1 MFVLDKW
8 YFDVI
13 APDGTA
19 FIGYTASLGWLGMTV
34 GYDACLLSPP
44 DAPARER
51 SSVGGSHPPARHPD
65 DIAWHSPGID
75 VSGTWRR
82 MAPRLRRRLHKDAR
96 GSVLWS
102 CEQPRAHA
110 RVKVGDDALEGA
122 GYVERLRMTVT
133 PADLPIDTLHWGRF
147 HAPGETLVW
156 IAWQYGTGGS
166 WIFRN
171 GVRQARAGLLDQ
183 GIFGLDGGA
192 FLEFSG
198 RRALRDRY
206 VLPALAAVPGIG
218 RRAGGRLANM
228 RETKWVG
235 CGVLRGTD
243 AQPQGWL
250 IHEEV
255 TWRAHRD

>member
-8 YFDVI
+8 YFDAI

-19 FIGYTASLGWLGMTV
+19 FIGYTAALRWLGLTV
-34 GYDACLLSPP
+34 GYDAFLLSPP

-51 SSVGGSHPPARHPD
+51 SSVGGSNPPVRHRD
-65 DIAWHSPGID
+65 DVAWHSPGIG
-75 VSGTWRR
+75 VAGSWRR
-82 MAPRLRRRLHKDAR
+82 TDPRVRQRLHTSER
-96 GSVLWS
+96 GSVLWI
-102 CEQPRAHA
+102 CEMPRSRA
-110 RVKVGDDALEGA
+110 RITIGDDAIEGT
-122 GYVERLRMTVT
+122 GYVERLRLTI
-133 PADLPIDTLHWGRF
+133 PPNDLPLDTLHWGRF

-156 IAWQYGTGGS
+156 IAWQYGLGGS

-171 GVRQARAGLLDQ
+171 SVRQTRAGLIDQ
-183 GIFGLDGGA
+183 GILGLDGGA
-192 FLEFSG
+192 TLEFSG

-206 VLPALAAVPGIG
+206 LVPALAAVPGLG

-228 RETKWVG
+228 HETKWVG

-243 AQPQGWL
+243 TTLQGWL

-255 TWRAHRD
+255 TWRAQRD